1 MSDLLQGNI
10 ASIAEFLAHA
20 LELEAESAESY
31 RELADN
37 MQVHNNPEVAALFRE
52 LAAEG
57 EEHLKQVQQLAASFE
72 LPAIAPWAFK
82 WSCPDGPESLAMDNI
97 RYLMTR
103 RQALLLASH
112 NEVRGRDFYAQV
124 AEHSKDPEVR
134 QLASKMA
141 AEEDAH
147 VRMLRAWLD
156 EEKEEQPAP
165 LSDLDPPNMPE

>member
-10 ASIAEFLAHA
+10 SSLAEFLAHA
-20 LELEAESAESY
+20 LELEAESAERY

-37 MQVHNNPEVAALFRE
+37 MQVHNNPEVAALFLE

-57 EEHLKQVQQLAASFE
+57 EAHLKQVQQMAAAFE
-72 LPAIAPWAFK
+72 LPEIAPWAFK

-112 NEVRGRDFYAQV
+112 NEVLGRDFYVQV
-124 AEHSKDPEVR
+124 AEHSENPEVA
-134 QLASKMA
+134 QLARDMA
-141 AEEDAH
+141 VEEDAH
-147 VRMLRAWLD
+147 VRMLQAWLD
-156 EEKEEQPAP
+156 EEKKEPLAP